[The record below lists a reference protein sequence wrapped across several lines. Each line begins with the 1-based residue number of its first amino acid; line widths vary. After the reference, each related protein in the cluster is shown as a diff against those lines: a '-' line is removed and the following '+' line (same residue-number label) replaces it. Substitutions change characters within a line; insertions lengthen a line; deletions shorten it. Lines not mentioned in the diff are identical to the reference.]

1 MVAKIKPLDSG
12 DLRHV
17 GNLEVR
23 VPGTDVTG
31 APSVSYVAFAVGV
44 RFAIDD
50 WKPTEAVQ
58 AQAVS
63 GQLSTRLVIRWR
75 PGLEGNEP
83 NQMRLVHVTNPG
95 ESPPVVEYYDIL
107 GAVRDYTMRTQLI
120 LTCTRRDAAG
130 FRTGATD

>member
-23 VPGTDVTG
+23 IPGTDTTG
-31 APSVSYVAFAVGV
+31 APSVAYALFAVGV

-50 WKPTEAVQ
+50 WKPTEAFQ

-63 GQLSTRLVIRWR
+63 GQLSTRLVIRYR
-75 PGLEGNEP
+75 PGMEGTAP
-83 NQMRLVHVTNPG
+83 NQMRMVHVTNPG
-95 ESPPVVEYYDIL
+95 ASPAVIDYYDIL

-130 FRTGATD
+130 FRTGALD